1 MDFHSASLLTQQSAD
16 RHWDPLGHI
25 ILIPSQP
32 DFALSPY
39 CCVLSGE
46 TTNTNFI
53 VFGLI
58 QSGLDPKIYRP
69 RGEQANH
76 YTIDVVE
83 SVLKVSTYIIT
94 CRTARHIRITE
105 VLVIMLVLI
114 FTTTVILCVF
124 YEYWPLLSV
133 K

>member
-1 MDFHSASLLTQQSAD
+1 
-16 RHWDPLGHI
+16 
-25 ILIPSQP
+25 
-32 DFALSPY
+32 
-39 CCVLSGE
+39 VLSGE

-53 VFGLI
+53 VFGLT

-94 CRTARHIRITE
+94 CRTARHIRIRGTGDN
-105 VLVIMLVLI
+105 VGLDIYNYCHSMC
-114 FTTTVILCVF
+114 IL
-124 YEYWPLLSV
+124 
-133 K
+133 